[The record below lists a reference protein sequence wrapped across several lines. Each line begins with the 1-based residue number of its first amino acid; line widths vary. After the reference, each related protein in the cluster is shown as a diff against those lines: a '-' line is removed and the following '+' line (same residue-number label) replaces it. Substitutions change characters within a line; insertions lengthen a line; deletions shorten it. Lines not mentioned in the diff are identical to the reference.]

1 MRVSKWKVLGIAGA
15 LVLSYAVTSDAAQ
28 IKVSDETFADLGYW
42 MKVRYNYVDERQKEG
57 GIDWNMNVFDVVD
70 ARFNIEGQITKVFQ
84 FYGEVVTGGAYGA
97 GVYDVLKYP
106 PLKGRDTNAK
116 LSEGGINLVFVPEFQ
131 VRLGKIRIP
140 FTRDQQEARYSYIIQ
155 SDWFYDPQ
163 GIINMADV
171 IEKDVKTG
179 DYFIDPS
186 TGEKL
191 NVMRTIKYRQG
202 PPIFG
207 GPGAPDPILRL
218 FDGGVNV
225 HGEIAGGILRYDI
238 GAFNEPDSDQPL
250 QDVSWAVR
258 LEFSPPILGF
268 KPETKTTGRG
278 WLHDTR
284 LGRAGDVLTIGV
296 AYYSQ
301 DYESNILSGH
311 QIPKDLDID
320 AYTVDV
326 FMEKKFGPVLL
337 NLEGAYIYIDDS
349 HLSPD
354 GDKEDTYL
362 WYIQGQ
368 LLYDCV
374 VGIGKP
380 AIYVKYE
387 YAEKDKVFAE
397 YDDFEFNRLAIG
409 INYYVK
415 GNAARLTAGMDYVWY
430 DDGAEDW
437 LKNSKLED
445 DITDFYVQAQIMF

>member
-15 LVLSYAVTSDAAQ
+15 LVLSYAVSSDAAQ

-42 MKVRYNYVDERQKEG
+42 MKVRYNYVDERQKKG

-84 FYGEVVTGGAYGA
+84 FYGEVVTAGAYA
-97 GVYDVLKYP
+97 SDVYKNLP
-106 PLKGRDTNAK
+106 HPLSTRNTNAV

-140 FTRDQQEARYSYIIQ
+140 FTRDQQEARYSYIVQ

-163 GIINMADV
+163 GIINKVAD
-171 IEKDVKTG
+171 G
-179 DYFIDPS
+179 A
-186 TGEKL
+186 GA
-191 NVMRTIKYRQG
+191 
-202 PPIFG
+202 PIFG

-238 GAFNEPDSDQPL
+238 GAFNEPDSDHPL
-250 QDVSWAVR
+250 QDVSWAFR

-284 LGRAGDVLTIGV
+284 LGKAGDVLTIGV
-296 AYYSQ
+296 AYYTQ
-301 DYESNILSGH
+301 DYENSALH
-311 QIPKDLDID
+311 PMKKDLDID

-326 FMEKKFGPVLL
+326 FMEKKIGSALL

-349 HLSPD
+349 HIYQKAP
-354 GDKEDTYL
+354 GVWKKEDTYL

-387 YAEKDKVFAE
+387 YAEKDKPMDTPDVH
-397 YDDFEFNRLAIG
+397 YGDFEFNRLAIG
-409 INYYVK
+409 LNYYVK

-430 DDGAEDW
+430 DDGAEKW
-437 LKNSKLED
+437 LKDNKLED